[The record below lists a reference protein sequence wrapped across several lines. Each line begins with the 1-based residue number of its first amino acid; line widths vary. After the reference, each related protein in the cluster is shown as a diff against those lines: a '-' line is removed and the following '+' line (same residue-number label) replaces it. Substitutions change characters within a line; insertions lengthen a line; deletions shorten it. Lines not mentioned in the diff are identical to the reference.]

1 MKDNNY
7 KYRLLVKIFLFAY
20 LVFFGD
26 FFAYGQGV
34 FGGKIAILDNAGSTT
49 SVSYTHLDVYK
60 RQFLD

>member
-34 FGGKIAILDNAGSTT
+34 FGGKIAILDLSLI
-49 SVSYTHLDVYK
+49 HI
-60 RQFLD
+60 